1 MKDTYSVEELKE
13 ITNKIPLDEILNKK
27 GVVYKE
33 RRSELEGLTPDQL
46 LEELSKDPKL
56 IRRPIVIKDNQVI
69 VGYDEKAYERILT

>member
-13 ITNKIPLDEILNKK
+13 ITAKIPLDEILNKK

-46 LEELSKDPKL
+46 LEEMSKDPKL

-69 VGYDEKAYERILT
+69 VGYDEKAYEKILA